1 MTLTG
6 QMRGGQDEERDT
18 RFYGVVVGVVTNI
31 DDPESVGRVRVQFPW
46 LSSDD
51 ESYWA
56 RVTQIMTGNDRGG
69 WFIPEVGD
77 EVLVAFEHGDI
88 RHPYVI
94 GSLFNGQDSPPAEND
109 WSSDNNIRMI
119 KSRSGHIIKLDDS
132 SGSEEIVIVTK
143 DEKSTITLK
152 ADGNLEIESDNIK
165 ITAVQDI
172 DIEGQNINIKASMR
186 LSCEGGSGF
195 ELKTNANGD
204 VNASGVLNVRGSMLN
219 LN

>member
-1 MTLTG
+1 MSLG
-6 QMRGGQDEERDT
+6 MRMRGSQDEERDT

-31 DDPESVGRVRVQFPW
+31 DDPESVGRVKVSFPW

-88 RHPYVI
+88 RNPYVI
-94 GSLFNGQDSPPAEND
+94 GSLFNGQDQPPSENS

-132 SGSEEIVIVTK
+132 SGSEQIVIVTK
-143 DEKSTITLK
+143 DSKSTITLK
-152 ADGNLEIESDNIK
+152 ADGNIEINSDNIK
-165 ITAVQDI
+165 IEATQNLDLKA
-172 DIEGQNINIKASMR
+172 QNINIKAD
-186 LSCEGGSGF
+186 LKLACEGGSGF
-195 ELKTNANGD
+195 EIKTNANGD
-204 VNASGVLNVRGSMLN
+204 VKASGILNVKGSMLN

>member
-1 MTLTG
+1 MTLAS
-6 QMRGGQDEERDT
+6 QMSGNQGQDKDT

-31 DDPESVGRVRVQFPW
+31 DDPDKTGRVKVSFPW

-94 GSLFNGQDSPPAEND
+94 GSLFNGKDKPPSESNF
-109 WSSDNNIRMI
+109 SSDNNIRLI
-119 KSRSGHIIKLDDS
+119 KSRSGHIIKLDDT
-132 SGSEEIVIVTK
+132 SGSEQIVIVSK
-143 DEKSTITLK
+143 NSKSTITLK
-152 ADGNLEIESDNIK
+152 ADGNIEIKSDNIK
-165 ITAVQDI
+165 IEATQTLDLK
-172 DIEGQNINIKASMR
+172 GQNVNVKADMK
-186 LSCEGGSGF
+186 LSCTGGSGF
-195 ELKTNANGD
+195 EVKSNANGD
-204 VNASGVLNVRGSMLN
+204 INASGILNVKGSMLN